1 MQIGVVAFCIP
12 EYFRQWAKRSNAVAE
27 RLLTLVRHGQTA
39 ANAQNLLQ
47 GHVNH
52 PLDDIGRVQ
61 VSLLGAA
68 LQKIA
73 PVDRII
79 ASPLLRAQQTAQAI
93 TQGLTHGSEVETD
106 PRWIE
111 LNYGDFDGQP
121 VSSVS
126 TQQWATWRTDEH
138 FRPPHGETLAEL
150 SVRVHEAIEDLLNN
164 TEHSHIVVVSH
175 VSPIKAAV
183 AWALGVGVNVSWR
196 TALDRASMTTVRLDA
211 KHPALKTFNVTL

>member
-1 MQIGVVAFCIP
+1 M
-12 EYFRQWAKRSNAVAE
+12 AE

-52 PLDDIGRVQ
+52 PLDDIGRAQ
-61 VSLLGAA
+61 VSVLGAA

-79 ASPLLRAQQTAQAI
+79 SSPLLRAQQTAQAI
-93 TQGLTHGSEVETD
+93 AQGLTYGSEVETD

-126 TQQWATWRTDEH
+126 PEQWAAWRTDEH
-138 FRPPHGETLAEL
+138 FRPPQGETLAEL
-150 SVRVHEAIEDLLNN
+150 SLRVHDAIDALLADSVS
-164 TEHSHIVVVSH
+164 SHIVVVSH

-183 AWALGVGVNVSWR
+183 AWALGVGVEVSWR

>member
-1 MQIGVVAFCIP
+1 MV
-12 EYFRQWAKRSNAVAE
+12 E

-52 PLDDIGRVQ
+52 PLDDIGHAQ
-61 VSLLGAA
+61 VSLLGTAV
-68 LQKIA
+68 QKIA
-73 PVDRII
+73 PVSRVIS
-79 ASPLLRAQQTAQAI
+79 SPLLRAQQTAQAI
-93 TQGLTHGSEVETD
+93 TQELSQGIEVETD

-126 TQQWATWRTDEH
+126 PEQWATWRTDEH

-150 SVRVHEAIEDLLNN
+150 SVRVQEAIDNLLADSVS
-164 TEHSHIVVVSH
+164 SHIVVVSH

-183 AWALGVGVNVSWR
+183 AWALGVGVEVSWR

>member
-1 MQIGVVAFCIP
+1 MG
-12 EYFRQWAKRSNAVAE
+12 E

-52 PLDDIGRVQ
+52 PLDDIGRAQ

-68 LQKIA
+68 VQKIA
-73 PVDRII
+73 PVSGVIS
-79 ASPLLRAQQTAQAI
+79 SPLLRAQQTAQAI
-93 TQGLTHGSEVETD
+93 AEGLTQSIDTETD

-126 TQQWATWRTDEH
+126 PEQWATWRTDEH
-138 FRPPHGETLAEL
+138 FRPPRGETLAEL
-150 SVRVHEAIEDLLNN
+150 SVRVHDAIEALLADSVS
-164 TEHSHIVVVSH
+164 SHIVVVSH

-183 AWALGVGVNVSWR
+183 AWALGVGVEVSWR

>member
-1 MQIGVVAFCIP
+1 MG
-12 EYFRQWAKRSNAVAE
+12 E

-52 PLDDIGRVQ
+52 PLDEVGLAQ
-61 VSLLGAA
+61 VSLLGGA
-68 LQKIA
+68 LQKIS
-73 PVDRII
+73 PVSRVV
-79 ASPLLRAQQTAQAI
+79 ASPLQRAQQTAQAI
-93 TQGLTHGSEVETD
+93 TQGLSQQIEVETD

-126 TQQWATWRTDEH
+126 PEQWATWRTDEH

-150 SVRVHEAIEDLLNN
+150 SVRVHEAIDALLAD
-164 TEHSHIVVVSH
+164 SVSAHIVVVSH

-183 AWALGVGVNVSWR
+183 AWALGVGVEVSWR

>member
-1 MQIGVVAFCIP
+1 MG
-12 EYFRQWAKRSNAVAE
+12 E

-47 GHVNH
+47 GHINH
-52 PLDDIGRVQ
+52 PLDEVGLAQ
-61 VSLLGAA
+61 VSLLGGA

-73 PVDRII
+73 PVSRVI
-79 ASPLLRAQQTAQAI
+79 ASPLQRAQQTAQAI
-93 TQGLTHGSEVETD
+93 TQGLSQHIEVETD

-126 TQQWATWRTDEH
+126 PEQWATWRTDEH

-150 SVRVHEAIEDLLNN
+150 SVRVHDAIDALLAD
-164 TEHSHIVVVSH
+164 SVSAHIVVVSH

-183 AWALGVGVNVSWR
+183 AWALGVGVEVSWR

>member
-1 MQIGVVAFCIP
+1 MG
-12 EYFRQWAKRSNAVAE
+12 E

-47 GHVNH
+47 GHINH
-52 PLDDIGRVQ
+52 PLDEVGLLQ
-61 VSLLGAA
+61 VSLLGGA

-73 PVDRII
+73 PVSRVI
-79 ASPLLRAQQTAQAI
+79 ASPLQRAQQTAQAI
-93 TQGLTHGSEVETD
+93 TQGLSQHIEVETD

-126 TQQWATWRTDEH
+126 PEQWATWRTDEH

-150 SVRVHEAIEDLLNN
+150 SVRVHEAIEALLAD
-164 TEHSHIVVVSH
+164 SVSAHIVVVSH

-183 AWALGVGVNVSWR
+183 AWALGVGVEVSWR

>member
-1 MQIGVVAFCIP
+1 M
-12 EYFRQWAKRSNAVAE
+12 AE
-27 RLLTLVRHGQTA
+27 RLLTLVRHGQTV

-52 PLDDIGRVQ
+52 PLDDVGLAQ

-73 PVDRII
+73 PVDRVIS
-79 ASPLLRAQQTAQAI
+79 SPLLRAQQTAQAI
-93 TQGLTHGSEVETD
+93 TRALAQSVAVETD

-111 LNYGDFDGQP
+111 LHYGDFDGQP

-126 TQQWATWRTDEH
+126 AQQWATWRTDEN

-150 SVRVHEAIEDLLNN
+150 SVRVHEAIDDLLND
-164 TEHSHIVVVSH
+164 TMHSHIVVVSH

-183 AWALGVGVNVSWR
+183 AWALGVGVGVSWR

-211 KHPALKTFNVTL
+211 KHPALKTFNVTV

>member
-1 MQIGVVAFCIP
+1 M
-12 EYFRQWAKRSNAVAE
+12 AE
-27 RLLTLVRHGQTA
+27 RLLTLVRHGQTV

-52 PLDDIGRVQ
+52 PLDDVGLAQ

-73 PVDRII
+73 PVDRVIS
-79 ASPLLRAQQTAQAI
+79 SPLLRAQQTVQAI
-93 TQGLTHGSEVETD
+93 TRELAQSVAVETD

-126 TQQWATWRTDEH
+126 AQQWATWRADEH

-150 SVRVHEAIEDLLNN
+150 AVRVHEAIDDLLND
-164 TEHSHIVVVSH
+164 TAHSHIVVVSH

-183 AWALGVGVNVSWR
+183 AWALGVGVGVSWR

-211 KHPALKTFNVTL
+211 KHPALKTFNVTV

>member
-1 MQIGVVAFCIP
+1 M
-12 EYFRQWAKRSNAVAE
+12 AE
-27 RLLTLVRHGQTA
+27 RLLTLVRHGQTV

-52 PLDDIGRVQ
+52 PLDDVGLAQ

-73 PVDRII
+73 PVDRVIS
-79 ASPLLRAQQTAQAI
+79 SPLLRAQQTAQAI
-93 TQGLTHGSEVETD
+93 TRALAQSVAVETD

-126 TQQWATWRTDEH
+126 AQQWTTWRADEH

-150 SVRVHEAIEDLLNN
+150 AVRVHEAIDDLLND
-164 TEHSHIVVVSH
+164 TMHSHIVVVSH

-183 AWALGVGVNVSWR
+183 AWALGVGVGVSWR

-211 KHPALKTFNVTL
+211 KHPALKTFNVTV

>member
-1 MQIGVVAFCIP
+1 MG
-12 EYFRQWAKRSNAVAE
+12 E

-52 PLDDIGRVQ
+52 PLDEVGLAQ
-61 VSLLGAA
+61 VSLLGGA
-68 LQKIA
+68 LQKIS
-73 PVDRII
+73 PVSRVV
-79 ASPLLRAQQTAQAI
+79 ASPLQRAQQTAQAI
-93 TQGLTHGSEVETD
+93 TQGLSQHIEVETD

-111 LNYGDFDGQP
+111 LNYGDFDGRP

-126 TQQWATWRTDEH
+126 PEQWATWRTDEH

-150 SVRVHEAIEDLLNN
+150 SVRVHEAIDALLAD
-164 TEHSHIVVVSH
+164 SVSAHIVVVSH

-183 AWALGVGVNVSWR
+183 AWTLGVGVEVSWR

>member
-1 MQIGVVAFCIP
+1 MG
-12 EYFRQWAKRSNAVAE
+12 E

-47 GHVNH
+47 GHINH
-52 PLDDIGRVQ
+52 PLDEVGLAQ
-61 VSLLGAA
+61 VSLLGGA
-68 LQKIA
+68 LQKIS
-73 PVDRII
+73 PVSRVV
-79 ASPLLRAQQTAQAI
+79 ASPLQRAQQTAQAI
-93 TQGLTHGSEVETD
+93 TQGLSQHIEVETD

-111 LNYGDFDGQP
+111 LNYGDFDGRP

-126 TQQWATWRTDEH
+126 PEQWATWRTDEH

-150 SVRVHEAIEDLLNN
+150 SVRVHEAIDALLAD
-164 TEHSHIVVVSH
+164 SVSAHIVVVSH

-183 AWALGVGVNVSWR
+183 AWALGVGVEVSWR

>member
-1 MQIGVVAFCIP
+1 MV
-12 EYFRQWAKRSNAVAE
+12 E

-52 PLDDIGRVQ
+52 PLDDIGHAQ
-61 VSLLGAA
+61 VSLLGTAV
-68 LQKIA
+68 QKIA
-73 PVDRII
+73 PVSRVV

-93 TQGLTHGSEVETD
+93 TQGLSQHIEVETD
-106 PRWIE
+106 PHWIE

-126 TQQWATWRTDEH
+126 PEQWAMWRTDEH

-150 SVRVHEAIEDLLNN
+150 SVRVQEAIDNLLADSVS
-164 TEHSHIVVVSH
+164 SHIVVVSH

-183 AWALGVGVNVSWR
+183 AWALGVGVEVSWR

>member
-1 MQIGVVAFCIP
+1 MG
-12 EYFRQWAKRSNAVAE
+12 E

-47 GHVNH
+47 GHINH
-52 PLDDIGRVQ
+52 PLDEVGLAQ
-61 VSLLGAA
+61 VSLLGGA
-68 LQKIA
+68 LQKIS
-73 PVDRII
+73 PVSRVV
-79 ASPLLRAQQTAQAI
+79 ASPLQRAQQTAQAI
-93 TQGLTHGSEVETD
+93 TQGLSQHIEVETD

-126 TQQWATWRTDEH
+126 PEQWATWRTDEH

-150 SVRVHEAIEDLLNN
+150 SVRVHEAIDALLAD
-164 TEHSHIVVVSH
+164 SVSAHIVVVSH

-183 AWALGVGVNVSWR
+183 AWALGVGVEVSWR

>member
-1 MQIGVVAFCIP
+1 MG
-12 EYFRQWAKRSNAVAE
+12 E

-52 PLDDIGRVQ
+52 PLDEVGLAQ
-61 VSLLGAA
+61 VSLLGGA

-73 PVDRII
+73 PVSRVV
-79 ASPLLRAQQTAQAI
+79 ASPLQRAQQTAQAI
-93 TQGLTHGSEVETD
+93 TQGLSQHIEVETD

-126 TQQWATWRTDEH
+126 PEQWATWRTDEH

-150 SVRVHEAIEDLLNN
+150 SVRVHEAIDALLAD
-164 TEHSHIVVVSH
+164 SVSAHIVVVSH

-183 AWALGVGVNVSWR
+183 AWALGVGVEVSWR
-196 TALDRASMTTVRLDA
+196 TALDRASMTTVRFDA

>member
-1 MQIGVVAFCIP
+1 MG
-12 EYFRQWAKRSNAVAE
+12 E

-47 GHVNH
+47 GHINH
-52 PLDDIGRVQ
+52 PLDEVGLAQ
-61 VSLLGAA
+61 VSLLGGA
-68 LQKIA
+68 LQKIS
-73 PVDRII
+73 PVSRVV
-79 ASPLLRAQQTAQAI
+79 ASPLQRAQQTAQAI
-93 TQGLTHGSEVETD
+93 SQGLSQHIEVETD

-126 TQQWATWRTDEH
+126 PEQWATWRTDEH

-150 SVRVHEAIEDLLNN
+150 SVRVHEAIDALLAD
-164 TEHSHIVVVSH
+164 SVSAHIVVVSH

-183 AWALGVGVNVSWR
+183 AWALGVGVEVSWR

>member
-1 MQIGVVAFCIP
+1 MG
-12 EYFRQWAKRSNAVAE
+12 E

-47 GHVNH
+47 GHVDH
-52 PLDDIGRVQ
+52 PLDDVGRAQ
-61 VSLLGAA
+61 VSLLSSAV
-68 LQKIA
+68 QKIA
-73 PVDRII
+73 PVSRVIS
-79 ASPLLRAQQTAQAI
+79 SPLLRAQQTAQAI
-93 TQGLTHGSEVETD
+93 ALGLAHGIEVETD

-126 TQQWATWRTDEH
+126 PEQWATWRTDEH
-138 FRPPHGETLAEL
+138 FRPPQGETLAEL
-150 SVRVHEAIEDLLNN
+150 SVRVQDAIDDLLSNAV
-164 TEHSHIVVVSH
+164 HSHIVVVSH

-183 AWALGVGVNVSWR
+183 AWALGVGVEVSWR

>member
-1 MQIGVVAFCIP
+1 M
-12 EYFRQWAKRSNAVAE
+12 
-27 RLLTLVRHGQTA
+27 
-39 ANAQNLLQ
+39 Q

-52 PLDDIGRVQ
+52 PLDEVGLAQ
-61 VSLLGAA
+61 VSLLGGA

-73 PVDRII
+73 PVSRVV
-79 ASPLLRAQQTAQAI
+79 ASPLQRAQQTAQAI
-93 TQGLTHGSEVETD
+93 TQGLSQHIEVETD

-126 TQQWATWRTDEH
+126 PEQWATWRTDEH

-150 SVRVHEAIEDLLNN
+150 SVRVHEAIDALLAD
-164 TEHSHIVVVSH
+164 SVSAHIVVVSH

-183 AWALGVGVNVSWR
+183 AWALGVGVEVSWR

>member
-1 MQIGVVAFCIP
+1 MG
-12 EYFRQWAKRSNAVAE
+12 E

-52 PLDDIGRVQ
+52 PLDEVGLAQ
-61 VSLLGAA
+61 VSLLGGA

-73 PVDRII
+73 PVSRVV

-93 TQGLTHGSEVETD
+93 SQGLSQHIEVETD

-126 TQQWATWRTDEH
+126 PEQWATWRTDEH

-150 SVRVHEAIEDLLNN
+150 SVRVHEAIDALLAD
-164 TEHSHIVVVSH
+164 SVSAHIVVVSH

-183 AWALGVGVNVSWR
+183 AWALGVGVEVSWR

>member
-1 MQIGVVAFCIP
+1 MG
-12 EYFRQWAKRSNAVAE
+12 E

-52 PLDDIGRVQ
+52 PLDEVGLAQ
-61 VSLLGAA
+61 VSLLGGA

-73 PVDRII
+73 PVSRVV

-93 TQGLTHGSEVETD
+93 SQGLSQHIEVETD

-126 TQQWATWRTDEH
+126 PEQWATWRTDEH
-138 FRPPHGETLAEL
+138 FRPPQGETLAEL
-150 SVRVHEAIEDLLNN
+150 SVRVHDAIDALLAD
-164 TEHSHIVVVSH
+164 SVSAHIVVVSH

-183 AWALGVGVNVSWR
+183 AWTLGVGVEVSWR
-196 TALDRASMTTVRLDA
+196 TALDRASMTTVRLDS

>member
-1 MQIGVVAFCIP
+1 MG
-12 EYFRQWAKRSNAVAE
+12 E

-47 GHVNH
+47 GHINH
-52 PLDDIGRVQ
+52 PLDEVGLAQ
-61 VSLLGAA
+61 VSLLGGA
-68 LQKIA
+68 LQKIS
-73 PVDRII
+73 PVSRVV
-79 ASPLLRAQQTAQAI
+79 ASPLQRAQQTAQAI
-93 TQGLTHGSEVETD
+93 TQGLSQHIEVETD

-126 TQQWATWRTDEH
+126 PEQWATWRTDEH

-150 SVRVHEAIEDLLNN
+150 SVRVHNAIDALLAD
-164 TEHSHIVVVSH
+164 SVSAHIVVVSH

-183 AWALGVGVNVSWR
+183 AWALGVGVEVSWR

>member
-1 MQIGVVAFCIP
+1 MG
-12 EYFRQWAKRSNAVAE
+12 E
-27 RLLTLVRHGQTA
+27 RLLTLVRHGQTV

-52 PLDDIGRVQ
+52 PLDEVGLAQ
-61 VSLLGAA
+61 VSLLGGA

-73 PVDRII
+73 PVSRVV

-93 TQGLTHGSEVETD
+93 TQGLTLSIEVETD

-121 VSSVS
+121 VGSVS
-126 TQQWATWRTDEH
+126 REQWAAWRTDEH
-138 FRPPHGETLAEL
+138 FRPPQGETLAEL
-150 SVRVHEAIEDLLNN
+150 SLRVHDAIDALLADSVS
-164 TEHSHIVVVSH
+164 SHIVVVSH

-183 AWALGVGVNVSWR
+183 AWALGVGVEVSWR

>member
-1 MQIGVVAFCIP
+1 MG
-12 EYFRQWAKRSNAVAE
+12 E

-47 GHVNH
+47 GHINH
-52 PLDDIGRVQ
+52 PLDEVGLAQ
-61 VSLLGAA
+61 VSLLGGA
-68 LQKIA
+68 LQKIS
-73 PVDRII
+73 PVSRVV

-93 TQGLTHGSEVETD
+93 SQGLSQQIEVETD

-126 TQQWATWRTDEH
+126 PEQWATWRTDEH
-138 FRPPHGETLAEL
+138 FRPPQGETLAEL
-150 SVRVHEAIEDLLNN
+150 SVRVHDAIDALLAD
-164 TEHSHIVVVSH
+164 SVSAHIVVVSH

-183 AWALGVGVNVSWR
+183 AWALGVGVEVSWR

>member
-1 MQIGVVAFCIP
+1 MG
-12 EYFRQWAKRSNAVAE
+12 E

-52 PLDDIGRVQ
+52 PLDEVGLAQ
-61 VSLLGAA
+61 VSLLGGA

-73 PVDRII
+73 PVSRVV

-93 TQGLTHGSEVETD
+93 TQGLSQHIEVETD

-126 TQQWATWRTDEH
+126 PEQWATWRTDEH

-150 SVRVHEAIEDLLNN
+150 SVRVHEAIDALLAD
-164 TEHSHIVVVSH
+164 SVSAHIVVVSH

-183 AWALGVGVNVSWR
+183 AWTLGVGVEVSWR

>member
-1 MQIGVVAFCIP
+1 MG
-12 EYFRQWAKRSNAVAE
+12 E

-52 PLDDIGRVQ
+52 PLDEVGLAQ
-61 VSLLGAA
+61 VSLLGGA

-73 PVDRII
+73 PVSRVV
-79 ASPLLRAQQTAQAI
+79 ASPLQRAQQTAQAI
-93 TQGLTHGSEVETD
+93 TQGLSQHIEVETD

-126 TQQWATWRTDEH
+126 PEQWATWRTDEH

-150 SVRVHEAIEDLLNN
+150 SVRVHEAIDALLAD
-164 TEHSHIVVVSH
+164 SVSAHIVVVSH

-183 AWALGVGVNVSWR
+183 AWALGVGVEVSWR

-211 KHPALKTFNVTL
+211 KHPALKTFNITR

>member
-1 MQIGVVAFCIP
+1 MG
-12 EYFRQWAKRSNAVAE
+12 E

-52 PLDDIGRVQ
+52 PLDEVGLAQ
-61 VSLLGAA
+61 VSLLGGA

-73 PVDRII
+73 PVSRVV

-93 TQGLTHGSEVETD
+93 SQGLSQHIEVETD

-126 TQQWATWRTDEH
+126 PEQWATWRTDEH

-150 SVRVHEAIEDLLNN
+150 SVRVHEAIDALLAD
-164 TEHSHIVVVSH
+164 SVSAHIVVVSH

-183 AWALGVGVNVSWR
+183 AWALGVGVEVSWR
-196 TALDRASMTTVRLDA
+196 TALDRASMTTVRFDA

>member
-1 MQIGVVAFCIP
+1 MG
-12 EYFRQWAKRSNAVAE
+12 E

-47 GHVNH
+47 GHINH
-52 PLDDIGRVQ
+52 PLDEVGLLQ
-61 VSLLGAA
+61 VSLLGGA

-73 PVDRII
+73 PVSRVI
-79 ASPLLRAQQTAQAI
+79 ASPLQRAQQTAQAI
-93 TQGLTHGSEVETD
+93 TQGLSQHIEVETD

-126 TQQWATWRTDEH
+126 PEQWATWRTDEH

-150 SVRVHEAIEDLLNN
+150 SVRVHEAIDALLAD
-164 TEHSHIVVVSH
+164 SVSAHIVVVSH

-183 AWALGVGVNVSWR
+183 AWALGVGVEVSWR

-211 KHPALKTFNVTL
+211 KHPALKTFNITL

>member
-1 MQIGVVAFCIP
+1 MG
-12 EYFRQWAKRSNAVAE
+12 E

-39 ANAQNLLQ
+39 ANAHNLLQ

-52 PLDDIGRVQ
+52 PLDEVGLAQ
-61 VSLLGAA
+61 VSLLGGA

-73 PVDRII
+73 PVSRVV
-79 ASPLLRAQQTAQAI
+79 ASPLQRAQQTAQAI
-93 TQGLTHGSEVETD
+93 TQGLSQHIEVETD

-126 TQQWATWRTDEH
+126 PEQWATWRTDEH

-150 SVRVHEAIEDLLNN
+150 SVRVHEAIDALLAD
-164 TEHSHIVVVSH
+164 SVSAHIVVVSH

-183 AWALGVGVNVSWR
+183 AWALGVGVEVSWR

>member
-1 MQIGVVAFCIP
+1 MV
-12 EYFRQWAKRSNAVAE
+12 E

-52 PLDDIGRVQ
+52 PLDDIGHAQ
-61 VSLLGAA
+61 VSLLGTAV
-68 LQKIA
+68 QKIA
-73 PVDRII
+73 PVSRVV

-93 TQGLTHGSEVETD
+93 TQGLSQHIEVETD
-106 PRWIE
+106 PHWIE

-126 TQQWATWRTDEH
+126 PEQWATWRTDEH

-150 SVRVHEAIEDLLNN
+150 SVRVQEAIDNLLADSVS
-164 TEHSHIVVVSH
+164 SHIVVVSH

-183 AWALGVGVNVSWR
+183 AWALGVGVEVSWR

>member
-1 MQIGVVAFCIP
+1 MG
-12 EYFRQWAKRSNAVAE
+12 E

-47 GHVNH
+47 GHINH
-52 PLDDIGRVQ
+52 PLDEVGLAQ
-61 VSLLGAA
+61 VSLLGGA

-73 PVDRII
+73 PVSRVV
-79 ASPLLRAQQTAQAI
+79 ASPLQRAQQTAQAI
-93 TQGLTHGSEVETD
+93 TQGLSQHIEVETD

-126 TQQWATWRTDEH
+126 PEQWATWRTDEH

-150 SVRVHEAIEDLLNN
+150 SVRVHNAIDALLAD
-164 TEHSHIVVVSH
+164 SVSAHIVVVSH

-183 AWALGVGVNVSWR
+183 AWALGVGVEVSWR
-196 TALDRASMTTVRLDA
+196 TALDRASMKTVRFDA

>member
-1 MQIGVVAFCIP
+1 MG
-12 EYFRQWAKRSNAVAE
+12 E

-47 GHVNH
+47 GHINH
-52 PLDDIGRVQ
+52 PLDEVGLAQ
-61 VSLLGAA
+61 VSLLGGA
-68 LQKIA
+68 LQKIS
-73 PVDRII
+73 PVSRVV
-79 ASPLLRAQQTAQAI
+79 ASPLQRAQQTAQAI
-93 TQGLTHGSEVETD
+93 TQGLSQHIEVETD

-126 TQQWATWRTDEH
+126 PEQWATWRTDEH

-150 SVRVHEAIEDLLNN
+150 SVRVHEAIDALLAD
-164 TEHSHIVVVSH
+164 SVSAHIVVVSH

-183 AWALGVGVNVSWR
+183 AWALGVGVEVSWR

-211 KHPALKTFNVTL
+211 KHPALKTFNITL

>member
-1 MQIGVVAFCIP
+1 MG
-12 EYFRQWAKRSNAVAE
+12 E

-47 GHVNH
+47 GHINH
-52 PLDDIGRVQ
+52 PLDEVGLAQ
-61 VSLLGAA
+61 VSLLGGA
-68 LQKIA
+68 LQKIS
-73 PVDRII
+73 PVSRVV
-79 ASPLLRAQQTAQAI
+79 ASPLQRAQQTAQAI
-93 TQGLTHGSEVETD
+93 TQGLSQHIEVETD

-126 TQQWATWRTDEH
+126 PEQWATWRTDEH

-150 SVRVHEAIEDLLNN
+150 SVRVHNAIDALLAD
-164 TEHSHIVVVSH
+164 SVSAHIVVVSH

-183 AWALGVGVNVSWR
+183 AWTLGVGVEVSWR

>member
-1 MQIGVVAFCIP
+1 MG
-12 EYFRQWAKRSNAVAE
+12 E

-52 PLDDIGRVQ
+52 PLDEVGLAQ
-61 VSLLGAA
+61 VSLLGGA

-73 PVDRII
+73 PVSRVV
-79 ASPLLRAQQTAQAI
+79 ASPLQRAQQTAQAI
-93 TQGLTHGSEVETD
+93 TQGLSQHIEVETD

-126 TQQWATWRTDEH
+126 PEQWATWRTDEH

-150 SVRVHEAIEDLLNN
+150 SVRVHNAIDALLAD
-164 TEHSHIVVVSH
+164 SVSAHIVVVSH

-183 AWALGVGVNVSWR
+183 AWALGVGVEVSWR

>member
-1 MQIGVVAFCIP
+1 MG
-12 EYFRQWAKRSNAVAE
+12 E

-52 PLDDIGRVQ
+52 PLDEVGLAQ
-61 VSLLGAA
+61 VSLLGGA

-73 PVDRII
+73 PVSRVV
-79 ASPLLRAQQTAQAI
+79 ASPLQRAQQTAQAI
-93 TQGLTHGSEVETD
+93 TQGLSQHIEVETD

-126 TQQWATWRTDEH
+126 PEQWATWRTDEH

-150 SVRVHEAIEDLLNN
+150 SVRVHEAIDALLAD
-164 TEHSHIVVVSH
+164 SVSAHIVVVSH

-183 AWALGVGVNVSWR
+183 AWTLGVGVEVSWR

>member
-1 MQIGVVAFCIP
+1 MG
-12 EYFRQWAKRSNAVAE
+12 E
-27 RLLTLVRHGQTA
+27 RLLTLVRHGQTV

-52 PLDDIGRVQ
+52 PLDEVGLAQ
-61 VSLLGAA
+61 VSLLGGA

-73 PVDRII
+73 PVSRVV
-79 ASPLLRAQQTAQAI
+79 ASPLQRAQQTAQAI
-93 TQGLTHGSEVETD
+93 TQGLSQHIEVETD

-126 TQQWATWRTDEH
+126 PEQWATWRTDEH

-150 SVRVHEAIEDLLNN
+150 SVRVHEAIDALLAD
-164 TEHSHIVVVSH
+164 SVSAHIVVVSH

-183 AWALGVGVNVSWR
+183 AWALGVGVEMSWR

>member
-1 MQIGVVAFCIP
+1 MG
-12 EYFRQWAKRSNAVAE
+12 E

-47 GHVNH
+47 GHINH
-52 PLDDIGRVQ
+52 PLDVVGLAQ
-61 VSLLGAA
+61 VSLLGGA

-73 PVDRII
+73 PVSRVV

-93 TQGLTHGSEVETD
+93 TQGLSQHIEVETD

-126 TQQWATWRTDEH
+126 PEQWATWRTDEH
-138 FRPPHGETLAEL
+138 FRPPQGETLAEL
-150 SVRVHEAIEDLLNN
+150 SVRVHEAIDALLAD
-164 TEHSHIVVVSH
+164 SVSAHIVVVSH

-183 AWALGVGVNVSWR
+183 AWTLGVGVEVSWR

>member
-1 MQIGVVAFCIP
+1 MG
-12 EYFRQWAKRSNAVAE
+12 E

-52 PLDDIGRVQ
+52 PLDEVGLAQ
-61 VSLLGAA
+61 VSLLGGA

-73 PVDRII
+73 PVSRVV
-79 ASPLLRAQQTAQAI
+79 ASPLQRAQQTAQAI
-93 TQGLTHGSEVETD
+93 TQGLSQHIEVETD

-126 TQQWATWRTDEH
+126 PEQWATWRTDEH

-150 SVRVHEAIEDLLNN
+150 SVRVHEAIDALLAD
-164 TEHSHIVVVSH
+164 SVSAHIVVVSH

-183 AWALGVGVNVSWR
+183 AWTLGVGVEVSWR
-196 TALDRASMTTVRLDA
+196 TALDRASMTTVRFDA

>member
-1 MQIGVVAFCIP
+1 MG
-12 EYFRQWAKRSNAVAE
+12 E

-52 PLDDIGRVQ
+52 PLDEVGLAQ
-61 VSLLGAA
+61 VSLLGGA
-68 LQKIA
+68 LQKIS
-73 PVDRII
+73 PVSRVV
-79 ASPLLRAQQTAQAI
+79 ASPLQRAQQTAQAI
-93 TQGLTHGSEVETD
+93 TQGLSQHIEVETD

-126 TQQWATWRTDEH
+126 PEQWATWRTDEH

-150 SVRVHEAIEDLLNN
+150 SVRVHNAIDALLAD
-164 TEHSHIVVVSH
+164 SVSAHIVVVSH

-183 AWALGVGVNVSWR
+183 AWALGVGVEVSWR

>member
-1 MQIGVVAFCIP
+1 MG
-12 EYFRQWAKRSNAVAE
+12 E

-52 PLDDIGRVQ
+52 PLDEVGLAQ
-61 VSLLGAA
+61 VSLLGGA
-68 LQKIA
+68 LQKIS
-73 PVDRII
+73 PVSRVV

-93 TQGLTHGSEVETD
+93 SQGLSQHIEVETD

-126 TQQWATWRTDEH
+126 PEQWATWRTDEY

-150 SVRVHEAIEDLLNN
+150 SVRVHEAIDALLAD
-164 TEHSHIVVVSH
+164 SVSAHIVVVSH

-183 AWALGVGVNVSWR
+183 AWTLGVGVEVSWR